1 MPGWAIIAP
10 DDWELYERDM
20 EEVSRFWN
28 QAWMDI
34 LDSDIANN
42 YA

>member
-1 MPGWAIIAP
+1 MPGWAIITP
-10 DDWELYERDM
+10 DDWELYQSDM

-28 QAWMDI
+28 QEWMDS
-34 LDSDIANN
+34 LDSDLANN